1 MRARL
6 ALGVL
11 LLVFGTSVFAKEVW
25 IAASGTAN
33 GVFFS
38 DARVFN
44 PNATQITI
52 QAFYL
57 PRNNINNSG
66 EQPTSFTVEPR
77 QMRVFDDIVATLLHR
92 ADVGAIRFVSASDFV
107 VTQRVYLSSTT
118 ACAPGGAN
126 PCTLGQFV
134 NGVDVS
140 NALKKGVILQL
151 KGNPNTKFR
160 TNIGAANT
168 TTTAA
173 AVTWRLYDKNN
184 AIIATKNETIQPY
197 GSLGPSEFSGYL
209 GAPAGS
215 DLSDAW
221 VSFDSDQPLIAYG
234 SVVDNSSGDQTY
246 IAASNDSGTTPVT
259 PQVKTVVIQA
269 QDFLFTV
276 STPGNLK
283 AGDQVKFVVSLTEG
297 THGFSLADPNG
308 NMLINLGSLSTVPIE
323 RTVTLPTSGTY
334 VFFCTNTSCGEGHTS
349 MTGELTVGTSTGSPD
364 GPGRY

>member
-11 LLVFGTSVFAKEVW
+11 LLVSATSVFGKEVW

-33 GVFFS
+33 GIFFS

-44 PNATQITI
+44 PNDQQITI
-52 QAFYL
+52 QAYYF
-57 PRNNINNSG
+57 PRDNQDRSG
-66 EQPTSFTVEPR
+66 EQPKSFTVEPR
-77 QMRVFDDIVATLLHR
+77 QMRVFDDIVATLLQR
-92 ADVGAIRFVSASDFV
+92 TDVGAIRFVSASDFV

-134 NGVDVS
+134 NGVDVT

-151 KGNPNTKFR
+151 KGLPNTKFR

-184 AIIATKNETIQPY
+184 AIIATKNETIPPY
-197 GSLGPSEFSGYL
+197 GSFGPREFSGYL

-221 VSFDSDQPLIAYG
+221 VSFTSDQPLIAYG

-246 IAASNDSGTTPVT
+246 IAASNDSGTTPDT
-259 PQVKTVVIQA
+259 PQIKTVVIQA
-269 QDFLFTV
+269 QDFFFTV
-276 STPGNLK
+276 TKPAQIK
-283 AGDQVKFVVSLTEG
+283 AGDQVKFVISQTEG
-297 THGFSLADPNG
+297 AHGFSLADPNG
-308 NMLINLGSLSTVPIE
+308 NPLINLGSLSPVPIE
-323 RTVTLPTSGTY
+323 RTITLTVPGNY

-349 MTGELTVGTSTGSPD
+349 MTGEVTVGTSTDTPG